1 MGTGDH
7 LPDLIECGLQ
17 VPVTRQAVVHPVIF
31 RFLQG
36 RVNSVTHNRS
46 KVRLAGCS
54 CTLGP
59 GGALP
64 GQAGAGLGGGGFQNG
79 LSLQAPVP
87 GQTTNYSHL
96 PY

>member
-7 LPDLIECGLQ
+7 LLDLIECGLQ
-17 VPVTRQAVVHPVIF
+17 VPVTRQAVVHPVNF
-31 RFLQG
+31 GFLQD

-59 GGALP
+59 CGALP
-64 GQAGAGLGGGGFQNG
+64 LQAGAGLGGGGGQHG
-79 LSLQAPVP
+79 LLLQA
-87 GQTTNYSHL
+87 
-96 PY
+96 